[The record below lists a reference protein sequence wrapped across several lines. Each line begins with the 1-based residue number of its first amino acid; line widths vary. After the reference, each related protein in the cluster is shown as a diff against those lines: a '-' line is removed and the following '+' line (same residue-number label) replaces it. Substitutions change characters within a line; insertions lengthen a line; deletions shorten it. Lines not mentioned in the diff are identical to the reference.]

1 MKMMLLAMT
10 AVSAICAAAP
20 AAAQYP
26 DRYSGQY
33 PDRYGQYNYSGWTA
47 ADFNARIDR
56 LQARLDAGI
65 QQGTISS
72 REAWSLRR
80 DLRDLR
86 RLASQYSMNGLN
98 AREQAYLQQR
108 LRSVREEIRV
118 ADGGA
123 YDRYDRDGYANGY
136 DNRAYG
142 TSTYDNGYYGQ
153 GGPYEEVDQADVC
166 RSGIGGLIDSFVG
179 NTCLRVGARATAD
192 LGAVPYQYRYQYRDG
207 NGVYYRSD
215 GRAVYQID
223 ARTNTV
229 LAVIPLPR

>member
-1 MKMMLLAMT
+1 MKTILLAMT
-10 AVSAICAAAP
+10 TVSAMCAAAP
-20 AAAQYP
+20 AAAQY
-26 DRYSGQY
+26 QY
-33 PDRYGQYNYSGWTA
+33 PDRYSDQYRNDYSGQA
-47 ADFNARIDR
+47 SADFDARIDR

-86 RLASQYSMNGLN
+86 RMASQYSMNGLN
-98 AREQAYLQQR
+98 TREQAYLQQR
-108 LRSVREEIRV
+108 LRGVREEIRV

-123 YDRYDRDGYANGY
+123 YDRYDRDGYGAYANSY

-142 TSTYDNGYYGQ
+142 NSTYDNGYYGQ
-153 GGPYEEVDQADVC
+153 GGPYEEVDQPDVC
-166 RSGIGGLIDSFVG
+166 GGYGQSA
-179 NTCLRVGARATAD
+179 CLSVGARVTAD

-223 ARTNTV
+223 TRTDTV

>member
-1 MKMMLLAMT
+1 MKIMLLAMS
-10 AVSAICAAAP
+10 AVSAMCAAAP
-20 AAAQYP
+20 AAAQY
-26 DRYSGQY
+26 QY
-33 PDRYGQYNYSGWTA
+33 PDRYGQYPDRYDGQHVYSGWTA
-47 ADFNARIDR
+47 ADVDARIDR

-98 AREQAYLQQR
+98 AGEQAYLQQR
-108 LRSVREEIRV
+108 LQSVREEIRV
-118 ADGGA
+118 ADGGG
-123 YDRYDRDGYANGY
+123 YDRYDRDRYGTYANGY
-136 DNRAYG
+136 DSGAYG

-166 RSGIGGLIDSFVG
+166 GGYG
-179 NTCLRVGARATAD
+179 GCLRVGARVTAD

-223 ARTNTV
+223 TRTNTV